1 MAEYFCYG
9 FGFVGLTLFMMQQVA
24 PGKHPMAHYA
34 FASAIMNFGF
44 MIPGMISGWIYQHV
58 GYEMFFLIALFMA
71 IPVFLLTI
79 RLPFTHRQ
87 DLKSAETK

>member
-1 MAEYFCYG
+1 
-9 FGFVGLTLFMMQQVA
+9 
-24 PGKHPMAHYA
+24 
-34 FASAIMNFGF
+34 MNFGF